1 MSYAAKPL
9 PVSPCAQYTMPVS
22 SISAQVGASLVN
34 GIGARDSHI
43 PVARFKRLTAFTR
56 VPSDTPPNTYKYVAV
71 WAKPYRPMV
80 VGYGLA
86 ATHGPGVPPGVHV
99 GLPVGTSGTPR

>member
-1 MSYAAKPL
+1 
-9 PVSPCAQYTMPVS
+9 MPVS

-43 PVARFKRLTAFTR
+43 PVARFKRLTGFTG
-56 VPSDTPPNTYKYVAV
+56 VPSDTPPNTYKCVAV

-86 ATHGPGVPPGVHV
+86 VIHGPGVALGVHV
-99 GLPVGTSGTPR
+99 GLPVGVAVGVPPPPIVPLIR

>member
-1 MSYAAKPL
+1 
-9 PVSPCAQYTMPVS
+9 MPID
-22 SISAQVGASLVN
+22 SINAHVGASLVK

-43 PVARFKRLTAFTR
+43 PVAKFKRLTAFTG
-56 VPSDTPPNTYKYVAV
+56 VPSDTPPNIYKCVTV

-86 ATHGPGVPPGVHV
+86 MIHGPGVTGVHV
-99 GLPVGTSGTPR
+99 GLPVGVGVGVPPPRIVPSWGRS